1 MIRQIFGR
9 AQIYKSRMTNKK
21 YANRLKS
28 LYTMMILSVLGIVA
42 LFYFSLFADAYPL
55 ASNVSKSSVSYLYPF
70 ASLSHTIG
78 AGYAEQSRNIFS
90 RIQGSIEGAF
100 TDAKDVSTGFGSIGT
115 VEFQKTNHYQNQ
127 PYVANGYIG
136 SRIPN
141 LGQGF
146 SYDDSTDGSLNNLN
160 GWPLFNERYAGG
172 FVSGFFNIQEKVN
185 GTNFPELYENGYESI
200 IAAIPQW
207 TTLTLSVELDGK
219 TYTLDPSLKDKEQ
232 GDITNYSQELQLDKG
247 FVITQFTWLDKVD
260 VKFTVLAH
268 REEIHLGLVL
278 LDVVNGFETSINIEV
293 EDKLDFATAQRCQYL
308 NSTAD
313 NDNEAISMLFQP
325 HQLLYV
331 NGAIYSK
338 LRYEQGE
345 RAVETGNNSV
355 SQNLKIKI
363 ASNSSIEVSKHVGIA
378 TSDIDPEN
386 LTTIDDVV
394 NLAKSTVLTSLD
406 KTDSQLLRTH
416 EDLWTEILGSI
427 DVEFVDDELLTLAS
441 RASLY
446 HLAANTRP
454 NIQGVTAALAVGG
467 LSSDSYGGMVF
478 WDTDLWIAGGLLPF
492 LPDHAK
498 SFVNYRLYTHSQAKK
513 NVPEGYEGAAYPW
526 TSGRFGNCTS
536 TGPCLDYE
544 YHINVAVAYGAW
556 NMYLSGS
563 EDDTYLE
570 DVVLPLLED
579 AAAFLSTY
587 VATYNETLDQYT
599 THNLTDP
606 DEYANHVDNGAYT
619 NAAIE
624 ELMKW
629 ASSVCDHFDRNC
641 TLFTSDILDK
651 GMHLPTAA
659 PDNVTLE
666 YSGMNSSIEVKQADV
681 VMLSYP
687 LDSTL
692 LSEDEARDNL
702 NYYAAKQVSF
712 GPAMT
717 FPIFS
722 AVSSKLSLT
731 GCSSI
736 SYLLKSVEPY
746 LRAPFAQFLEQ
757 NNDDFATNGGTHP
770 AFPFL
775 TAHGGI
781 LQAVLQLAGLKYDY
795 YFDSSQ
801 NINRILR
808 LDPVS
813 TSCLGENGI
822 NIKGIKYLNQ
832 TIDLEFTT
840 DKLILKHQGPLSAK
854 HKQEDIKFYLAERN
868 ELSEEKK
875 VHTLVSGEEFSIPLF
890 KFQLNVPENI
900 IECGNATITNITV
913 GAFGDI
919 SGVMNDGDNH
929 TYWQAN
935 SLETSRIL
943 INIKEES
950 NLKRGFINWGTRP
963 AKSFSLSKIQSDI
976 SGELISRVEAFHQP
990 LDFSN
995 WTQTLVEKDVTISAP
1010 FNYTEFTSIQ
1020 VTDRYNITTFSIE
1033 ADEPTKYLLLEFNG
1047 TLDDVTDS
1055 ELGATI
1061 NEILLF
1067 K

>member
-1 MIRQIFGR
+1 MIRQIFGN
-9 AQIYKSRMTNKK
+9 AQIYKSRMLNKK
-21 YANRLKS
+21 YAKRLKS
-28 LYTMMILSVLGIVA
+28 LYTMMILSVLGIVV
-42 LFYFSLFADAYPL
+42 LFYFTVFVDAYPV
-55 ASNVSKSSVSYLYPF
+55 AANVSKSSGSFLYPF
-70 ASLSHTIG
+70 ASLSHKLG
-78 AGYAEQSRNIFS
+78 AGYAQQSRHIFS
-90 RIQGSIEGAF
+90 RIQGGIEGAF
-100 TDAKDVSTGFGSIGT
+100 TDSNDASTGFGSIGT
-115 VEFQKTNHYQNQ
+115 IEFQKQNHYQNQ

-146 SYDDSTDGSLNNLN
+146 SYDDSSDGSSNHLN
-160 GWPLFNERYAGG
+160 GWPLFNERYAGA
-172 FVSGFFNIQEKVN
+172 FVSGFFNIQEKTN
-185 GTNFPELYENGYESI
+185 GTNFPELAANGYESI

-207 TTLTLSVELDGK
+207 TTLTLSVEVDGK
-219 TYTLDPSLKDKEQ
+219 TYSLDPSLKDEEQ
-232 GDITNYSQELQLDKG
+232 GDITNYSQELQLDRG
-247 FVITQFTWLDKVD
+247 NVVTQFTWLDKID
-260 VKFTVLAH
+260 VKFTILAH

-278 LDVVNGFETSINIEV
+278 LDVVNGFENSVDIKI
-293 EDKLDFATAQRCQYL
+293 EDKLDFATAQRCQYV
-308 NSTAD
+308 NSTAND
-313 NDNEAISMLFQP
+313 DNEAILLLFQP
-325 HQLLYV
+325 HQLSHV

-338 LRYEQGE
+338 LSHGQGE
-345 RAVETGNNSV
+345 RTVKMGNNSV
-355 SQNLKIKI
+355 SQILQINI
-363 ASNSSIEVSKHVGIA
+363 ASNSSIEVSKHVGIV

-386 LTTIDDVV
+386 LKTTDDVV

-406 KTDSQLLRTH
+406 KTDTQLLITH
-416 EDLWTEILGSI
+416 ESLWTEILGSI
-427 DVEFVDDELLTLAS
+427 DVEFVDDDLLTMAS

-454 NIQGVTAALAVGG
+454 NAQGVTAALAVGG

-478 WDTDLWIAGGLLPF
+478 WDTDLWISGGLLPF

-526 TSGRFGNCTS
+526 TSGRYGNCTA

-556 NMYLSGS
+556 NIYLSGS

-570 DVVLPLLED
+570 EVVFPLVED

-587 VATYNETLDQYT
+587 VAKYNETLDKYT

-629 ASSVCDHFDRNC
+629 ASSICDHFDRNC
-641 TLFTSDILDK
+641 TSFSSDIVDK
-651 GMHLPTAA
+651 GMYLPTAA
-659 PDNVTLE
+659 PDDVTLE

-692 LSEDEARDNL
+692 LNEDDARSNL

-717 FPIFS
+717 FPMFS
-722 AVSSKLSLT
+722 AVSSKLSLS
-731 GCSSI
+731 GCSSV

-746 LRAPFAQFLEQ
+746 LRAPFAQYSEQ

-801 NINRILR
+801 SIKRLLR

-832 TIDLEFTT
+832 TIDFEFTS
-840 DKLILKHQGPLSAK
+840 DKLILKHQGPLSAE
-854 HKQEDIKFYLAERN
+854 HKQEDINFYLAERN
-868 ELSEEKK
+868 ELSENKK
-875 VHTLVSGEEFSIPLF
+875 VHTLVSGDEFSIPLF
-890 KFQLNVPENI
+890 KSQLNVPENI
-900 IECGNATITNITV
+900 IECGNAIISNITA
-913 GAFGDI
+913 GTFGDI
-919 SGVMNDGDNH
+919 SSMMNDGDNY

-935 SLETSRIL
+935 SSETAQIL

-950 NLKRGFINWGTRP
+950 NLKRGLINWGTRP
-963 AKSFSLSKIQSDI
+963 AKSFSLSRIQSDI

-990 LDFSN
+990 TDFSN
-995 WTQTLVEKDVTISAP
+995 WTHTLVEKDVTISAP

-1020 VTDRYNITTFSIE
+1020 VADKYNITTFSIE
-1033 ADEPTKYLLLEFNG
+1033 TDQVTKYLLLEFNG

-1061 NEILLF
+1061 NEISLF
-1067 K
+1067 G